1 MKSSSLKWLM
11 AGGVAYSALLAGS
24 VAYAQEGETAV
35 EEVVVTGSRIA
46 RPDYVANSPIVSVG
60 QAAIE
65 NTGQVTV
72 EKSLSQMPQ
81 FTGSFGQGN
90 TGSTSTGLNGGQSYA
105 SLRGLGAKRTL
116 ILMDGRRLQPS
127 NPDGS
132 VDLNTIPEALI
143 ENVEVITGG
152 ASTAYGSDATAG
164 VVNFRLKRNFE
175 GIVVD
180 SQYGISEKG
189 DGESFKVSV
198 TAGSAFNDG
207 RGRAVL
213 SVDYTNRDI
222 ALQSSRDYFVFR
234 LSTPGLSTIPQG
246 TVLFGANLPTLAS
259 VNSVFVGQYGARAL
273 TGNAAGRYTG
283 QIGFNTDQ
291 TLFSTA
297 GVPVLNFRDPQTNDA
312 YIVNSNASGTQQ
324 QINFGYDG
332 ASMQSDLDRY
342 AVFGKLDYDLTDNLR
357 AFAQFTFTDYE
368 SVGITNPTLASNV
381 YGLTVPVSNPFIPA
395 EFRTILASRPDPNAN
410 FTFYKALNILGPRI
424 QSYSY
429 TVYQLTGG
437 LSGKVGFKDWSWD
450 AYASYSKAK
459 FDNEQLGGASA
470 SAVGRLL
477 NSPTGGTEYCAGG
490 WNPFGNLT
498 PSTDCISYI
507 TRRTLNQNELE
518 QRMVEVSVQGGRTRP
533 GRQIPG
539 PAQGASSMTAMPVNI
554 ETSQFEFLVS
564 PLSSSTRPAPRE
576 PHSTSV
582 KVDLAATSH
591 PGKVRNRNEDH
602 YMVSRVSRH
611 MEVLMDNLPAGEIRF
626 AAGVDYR
633 ANEYT
638 FKPDT
643 QLNQPGGTSDV
654 LGYSVLRDAA
664 GSVDTYEA
672 FGELLVPI
680 VKDLP
685 FVQEFNVN
693 LGYRFSDYSS
703 VGAIHTYKA
712 DFDWTVVQGLRL
724 RGGYNRAI
732 RAPSVGELYA
742 PVSTGSVTIGTA
754 NATNIDGDPCDIRS
768 SFRQG
773 SSGAQVKALCL
784 AQGVPNA
791 IIDNYQ
797 LGTAQVFALTGG
809 NPDLQEETADTFSIG
824 AVIQSPFESPLLSRM
839 SASIDYY
846 SIKVQ
851 DAVGQLPI
859 KNAFQFCFNA
869 GGNNPNFDP
878 SNYYCKLIARNTAS
892 GVPLNPVQPLL
903 NLGQFETTGVD
914 VQFDW
919 NFELMDLGLPENAG
933 SLAINVAVGWLNE
946 FKIQTLPNAPT
957 YDYAGTWGTAVE
969 TSAGQAHPEWKS
981 VASATYT
988 WGPASV
994 GLRWRHIS
1002 EMQNSA
1008 RIVTPTSTSR
1018 GVKAY
1023 DIFDLNGRV
1032 KLPWDTDLRF
1042 GVNNLLDKNPPQ
1054 AGDTEA
1060 NYDAQNY
1067 DVMGRAYYVG
1077 VRKRF

>member
-498 PSTDCISYI
+498 PSADCITYI

-518 QRMVEVSVQGGRTRP
+518 QRMVEVSVQGGL
-533 GRQIPG
+533 
-539 PAQGASSMTAMPVNI
+539 
-554 ETSQFEFLVS
+554 F
-564 PLSSSTRPAPRE
+564 
-576 PHSTSV
+576 
-582 KVDLAATSH
+582 D
-591 PGKVRNRNEDH
+591 
-602 YMVSRVSRH
+602 
-611 MEVLMDNLPAGEIRF
+611 LPAGEIRF

>member
-1 MKSSSLKWLM
+1 M
-11 AGGVAYSALLAGS
+11 AGGVAYGALMAG
-24 VAYAQEGETAV
+24 VAQAQTASGTASV

-46 RPDYVANSPIVSVG
+46 RQDYAANSPIISVG
-60 QAAIE
+60 QEAIQ

-81 FTGSFGQGN
+81 FSGSFGQGN

-189 DGESFKVSV
+189 DGESFKVSL
-198 TAGSAFNDG
+198 TAGGAFNEG
-207 RGRAVL
+207 RGHAVL
-213 SVDYTNRDI
+213 SVDYTNRDR
-222 ALQSSRDYFVFR
+222 ALQASRDYYLFR
-234 LSTPGLSTIPQG
+234 TSTPGLSTIPQG
-246 TVLFGANLPTLAS
+246 TVLFGANLPRLSA
-259 VNSVFVGQYGARAL
+259 VNSVFVGEYGTAAL
-273 TGNAAGRYTG
+273 PGNAAGFYTG

-297 GVPVLNFRDPQTNDA
+297 GVKVQNFRDPETNAA
-312 YIVNSNASGTQQ
+312 YIVNSNASGTSQQ
-324 QINFGYDG
+324 VNFGFDG
-332 ASMQSDLDRY
+332 SSLQSDLDRY
-342 AVFGKLDYDLTDNLR
+342 AVFGKLDYDLTDNIR
-357 AFAQFTFTDYE
+357 FFTQFTFTDYE

-381 YGLTVPVSNPFIPA
+381 YGLTVPASNPFIPDD
-395 EFRTILASRPDPNAN
+395 FRSILASRPNPNAD
-410 FTFYKALNILGPRI
+410 FTFYKALNILGPRV
-424 QSYSY
+424 QKYAY
-429 TVYQLTGG
+429 TVYQLTSG
-437 LSGKVGFKDWSWD
+437 LSGEVGFRDWTWD

-459 FDNEQLGGASA
+459 FDNEQRGGASA
-470 SAVGRLL
+470 SAVARLL
-477 NSPTGGTEYCAGG
+477 NSPTGGAEYCAGG

-498 PSTDCISYI
+498 PSGDCITFMS
-507 TRRTLNQNELE
+507 RRTLNQNSLE
-518 QRMVEVSVQGGRTRP
+518 QRVVEASVQGG
-533 GRQIPG
+533 
-539 PAQGASSMTAMPVNI
+539 A
-554 ETSQFEFLVS
+554 FE
-564 PLSSSTRPAPRE
+564 
-576 PHSTSV
+576 
-582 KVDLAATSH
+582 
-591 PGKVRNRNEDH
+591 
-602 YMVSRVSRH
+602 
-611 MEVLMDNLPAGEIRF
+611 LPAGEVRF
-626 AAGVDYR
+626 AIGADYR

-638 FKPDT
+638 FTPDS
-643 QLNQPGGTSDV
+643 QLNLPGGVSDV

-664 GSVDTYEA
+664 GSVDTYEL
-672 FGELLVPI
+672 FGEVLVPI
-680 VKDLP
+680 LKDLP
-685 FVQEFNVN
+685 FIQQFNVN

-703 VGAIHTYKA
+703 VGAISTYKA
-712 DFDWTVVQGLRL
+712 DFEWEVVDAVRL

-754 NATNIDGDPCDIRS
+754 SPTNTDGDPCDVRS

-773 SSGAQVKALCL
+773 ASGAQVRALCL
-784 AQGVPNA
+784 TQGVPTA
-791 IIDNYQ
+791 IIDSYQ

-809 NPDLQEETADTFSIG
+809 NPDLQEETADTFSVG
-824 AVIQSPFESPLLSRM
+824 AVIRSPFDHPLLSRM
-839 SASIDYY
+839 SASVDWY
-846 SIKVQ
+846 SIKVK
-851 DAVGQLPI
+851 DAVGSLPI

-869 GGNNPNFDP
+869 GGANPNFDP
-878 SNYYCKLIARNTAS
+878 TNYYCQLIARNRAS

-914 VQFDW
+914 FQFDW
-919 NFELMDLGLPENAG
+919 SANLADMGLGDNAG
-933 SLAINVAVGWLNE
+933 SLAVNVALGYLDT
-946 FKIQTLPNAPT
+946 FKIQTLPGAGT
-957 YDYAGTWGTAVE
+957 FDYAGTWGTAVE
-969 TSAGQAHPEWKS
+969 SSAGQAHPEWKS
-981 VASATYT
+981 VTTATYT

-1002 EMQNSA
+1002 AMDNSA
-1008 RIVTPTSTSR
+1008 LVVTPTSTAH

-1023 DIFDLNGRV
+1023 DVFDLNARAT
-1032 KLPWDTDLRF
+1032 LPWDTELRF
-1042 GVNNLLDKNPPQ
+1042 GVNNLFDKAPPQ
-1054 AGDTEA
+1054 AGNEEG

-1067 DVMGRAYYVG
+1067 DVMGRAYYIG
-1077 VRKRF
+1077 LRKRF

>member
-1 MKSSSLKWLM
+1 MV
-11 AGGVAYSALLAGS
+11 GGVAYGALLSG
-24 VAYAQEGETAV
+24 VAYAQEDASVAV

-164 VVNFRLKRNFE
+164 VVNFRLKRNFD
-175 GIVVD
+175 GITLD
-180 SQYGISEKG
+180 SQYGITERG
-189 DGESFKVSV
+189 DGESFKIAL

-207 RGRAVL
+207 RGRAVI

-222 ALQSSRDYFVFR
+222 ALQSARDYFVFR

-259 VNSVFVGQYGARAL
+259 VNNVFVGRYGTQAL

-291 TLFSTA
+291 TIFSTA
-297 GVPVLNFRDPQTNDA
+297 GVPVLNFRDPETNAA

-324 QINFGYDG
+324 QVNFGYDG

-342 AVFGKLDYDLTDNLR
+342 AVFGKMDYDITDNLR
-357 AFAQFTFTDYE
+357 GFVQFTFTDYE
-368 SVGITNPTLASNV
+368 SVGVTNPTLASNV

-395 EFRTILASRPDPNAN
+395 DFRTILASRPTPGAN

-424 QSYSY
+424 QKYSY

-437 LSGKVGFKDWSWD
+437 LSGDVGFKDWSWD
-450 AYASYSKAK
+450 AYASFSKAN

-470 SAVGRLL
+470 SATARLL

-490 WNPFGNLT
+490 FNPFGNLT
-498 PSTDCISYI
+498 PSADCIRYI

-518 QRMVEVSVQGGRTRP
+518 QRMVEASVQGGL
-533 GRQIPG
+533 
-539 PAQGASSMTAMPVNI
+539 
-554 ETSQFEFLVS
+554 FE
-564 PLSSSTRPAPRE
+564 
-576 PHSTSV
+576 
-582 KVDLAATSH
+582 
-591 PGKVRNRNEDH
+591 
-602 YMVSRVSRH
+602 
-611 MEVLMDNLPAGEIRF
+611 LPAGEIRF

-633 ANEYT
+633 SNEYT
-638 FKPDT
+638 FTPDG
-643 QLNQPGGTSDV
+643 QLNQPDGTSDV

-672 FGELLVPI
+672 FGELLIPVL
-680 VKDLP
+680 KDLP
-685 FVQEFNVN
+685 FIQEFNTN

-703 VGAIHTYKA
+703 VGAISTYKA
-712 DFDWTVVQGLRL
+712 DFDWTVFDGLRF

-742 PVSTGSVTIGTA
+742 PVSTGSVAIGTA
-754 NATNIDGDPCDIRS
+754 AATNTDGDPCDTRS
-768 SFRQG
+768 SFRRG
-773 SSGAQVKALCL
+773 PDGAKVAALCL
-784 AQGVPNA
+784 TQGVPAN
-791 IIDNYQ
+791 ILDSYQ

-824 AVIQSPFESPLLSRM
+824 AVVQSPFENPLFSRM
-839 SASIDYY
+839 SASVDWY
-846 SIKVQ
+846 SIKVK

-869 GGNNPNFDP
+869 GGNNPTFDP
-878 SNYYCKLIARNTAS
+878 GNYYCQLIARNTAS

-914 VQFDW
+914 FQFDW
-919 NFELMDLGLPENAG
+919 TVDLMDAGLGDNSG
-933 SLAINVAVGWLNE
+933 SLALNVAVGWLDTFE
-946 FKIQTLPNAPT
+946 VQTLPGAAT

-969 TSAGQAHPEWKS
+969 TSAGQAHPEWKT
-981 VASATYT
+981 VTTATYS
-988 WGPASV
+988 WGPANI
-994 GLRWRHIS
+994 GLRWRHLS
-1002 EMQNSA
+1002 EMKNSA
-1008 RIVTPTSTSR
+1008 VIVTPTSTSR

-1023 DIFDLNGRV
+1023 DVFDLNGRV

-1042 GVNNLLDKNPPQ
+1042 GVNNLLDKAPPQ

-1067 DVMGRAYYVG
+1067 DVMGRSYYLG

>member
-11 AGGVAYSALLAGS
+11 AGGVAYGALLAGGA
-24 VAYAQEGETAV
+24 AYAQDATAV

-164 VVNFRLKRNFE
+164 VVNFRLKRNFD
-175 GIVVD
+175 GIVLD
-180 SQYGISEKG
+180 GQYGVTEAG
-189 DGESFKVSV
+189 DGASIKVSM
-198 TAGSAFNDG
+198 TAGRAFDEG

-213 SVDYTNRDI
+213 SVDYTNRDR
-222 ALQSSRDYFVFR
+222 ALQADRDYNIFR
-234 LSTPGLSTIPQG
+234 TSTPGLSTIPQG

-259 VNSVFVGQYGARAL
+259 VNNVFVGTYGTPAL
-273 TGNAAGRYTG
+273 PGNAAGRYTG

-291 TLFSTA
+291 TIFSTA
-297 GVPVLNFRDPQTNDA
+297 GVRVQNFRDPQTNDA
-312 YIVNSNASGTQQ
+312 YIVNSNAAGTQQ

-332 ASMQSDLDRY
+332 SSMQSDLDRY
-342 AVFGKLDYDLTDNLR
+342 AVFAKIDYDLTDDLR
-357 AFAQFTFTDYE
+357 MFTQFTFTDYE

-381 YGLTVPVSNPFIPA
+381 YGLTVPVSNPFIPTA
-395 EFRTILASRPDPNAN
+395 FRGILASRPDPTAN

-424 QSYSY
+424 QSYNY
-429 TVYQLTGG
+429 TVYQLTSG
-437 LSGKVGFKDWSWD
+437 LSGKVGFKDWTWD
-450 AYASYSKAK
+450 SYVSYSKAK
-459 FDNEQLGGASA
+459 FENEQLGGASA
-470 SAVGRLL
+470 SAAARLL
-477 NSPTGGTEYCAGG
+477 NSPTGGTEFCAGG

-498 PSTDCISYI
+498 PSQDCINYL

-518 QRMVEVSVQGGRTRP
+518 QRMAELSFQGGL
-533 GRQIPG
+533 
-539 PAQGASSMTAMPVNI
+539 
-554 ETSQFEFLVS
+554 FE
-564 PLSSSTRPAPRE
+564 
-576 PHSTSV
+576 
-582 KVDLAATSH
+582 
-591 PGKVRNRNEDH
+591 
-602 YMVSRVSRH
+602 
-611 MEVLMDNLPAGEIRF
+611 LPAGEVRF

-633 ANEYT
+633 SNEYT
-638 FKPDT
+638 FKPDS
-643 QLNQPGGTSDV
+643 QLNMPGGVSDV
-654 LGYSVLRDAA
+654 LGYSVLRNAE
-664 GSVDTYEA
+664 GSVDTYEL
-672 FGELLVPI
+672 FGEMLVP
-680 VKDLP
+680 VLKDLP
-685 FVQEFNVN
+685 LIEAFNVN

-703 VGAIHTYKA
+703 VGAINTYKA
-712 DFDWTVVQGLRL
+712 DFDWTVVRGLRL

-742 PVSTGSVTIGTA
+742 PVSTGSVAIGTA
-754 NATNIDGDPCDIRS
+754 SGTNTDGDPCDVRS
-768 SFRQG
+768 SFRKG
-773 SSGAQVKALCL
+773 SSGPQVEALCL
-784 AQGVPNA
+784 TQGVPAA
-791 IIDNYQ
+791 IIGSYQ

-824 AVIQSPFESPLLSRM
+824 AVLQSPFEHPLLARM

-846 SIKVQ
+846 SIKVK
-851 DAVGQLPI
+851 DAVGQLPV

-869 GGNNPNFDP
+869 GGNNPSFDP

-919 NFELMDLGLPENAG
+919 TVDLMDVGLPENAG
-933 SLAINVAVGWLNE
+933 SLAFNVAVGWLNE
-946 FKIQTLPNAPT
+946 FKIQTLPGAAT

-969 TSAGQAHPEWKS
+969 SSAGQAHPEWKS
-981 VASATYT
+981 VASATYSN
-988 WGPASV
+988 GPASI

-1008 RIVTPTSTSR
+1008 RIVTPSSTSR

-1032 KLPWDTDLRF
+1032 KLPWETDLRF
-1042 GVNNLLDKNPPQ
+1042 GVNNLLDKDPPQ
-1054 AGDTEA
+1054 AGDTEG